1 MAISLVAAFLLG
13 VVSPAVAL
21 ENGPLAF
28 ASDDALWTLDGGV
41 DTAVPNG
48 GGAGWPAWS
57 PDGSRLAF
65 ASVRRDGLWVAEAD
79 GADLRRVTTSP
90 TIDLQPAWS
99 PDGRRLAFAR
109 TVPGYGTEI
118 FVVGVDGRG
127 LRRLT
132 FNRGQD
138 TEPDWA
144 PNGRRL
150 AWSFSAARAGV
161 RSGIHTMDP
170 DGSLKRF
177 RGPGLAP
184 DWSPDGRRFAF
195 AHEGDLWTSAVG
207 GSDRRPLSVVPG
219 TDARPEWSP
228 DGRRLAFLSSQG
240 STTDQYRLWEVAA
253 DGGERR
259 LLAPGR
265 EGVSA
270 VSWAQRR

>member
-1 MAISLVAAFLLG
+1 MLAAFLLA
-13 VVSPAVAL
+13 VSGSSVTV
-21 ENGPLAF
+21 ENGPLVF
-28 ASDDALWTLDGGV
+28 AADDALWTLDGGV
-41 DTAVPNG
+41 ETAVRNG
-48 GGAGWPAWS
+48 AGGGWPAWS
-57 PDGSRLAF
+57 PDGSQLAF
-65 ASVRRDGLWVAEAD
+65 ASVRRDGLWVMRAD
-79 GADLRRVTTSP
+79 GSGLRRVTRSP
-90 TIDLQPAWS
+90 TIDLQPTWS

-138 TEPDWA
+138 AEPDWA

-150 AWSFSAARAGV
+150 AWSFTAARSRV
-161 RSGIHTMDP
+161 RSGIHTMAA

-177 RGPGLAP
+177 RGEGIAP
-184 DWSPDGRRFAF
+184 DWSPDGRSFAF
-195 AHEGDLWTSAVG
+195 AHEGELWTSAVDG
-207 GSDRRPLSVVPG
+207 TGRRPLSVAPG
-219 TDARPEWSP
+219 ADARPEWSP

-240 STTDQYRLWEVAA
+240 SPTGRYRLWEVAA

-259 LLAPGR
+259 PFVPGR

-270 VSWAQRR
+270 VSWAQAAS